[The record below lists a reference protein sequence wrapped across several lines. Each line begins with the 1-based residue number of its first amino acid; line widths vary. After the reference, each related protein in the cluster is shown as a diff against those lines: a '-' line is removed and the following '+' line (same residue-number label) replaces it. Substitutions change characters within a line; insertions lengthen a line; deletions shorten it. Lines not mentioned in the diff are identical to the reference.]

1 MTQTASAV
9 WVMQNSNIIMTN
21 ISQVHCMP
29 LAGVHIKKY
38 AKCSI

>member
-29 LAGVHIKKY
+29 LAGVSY
-38 AKCSI
+38 